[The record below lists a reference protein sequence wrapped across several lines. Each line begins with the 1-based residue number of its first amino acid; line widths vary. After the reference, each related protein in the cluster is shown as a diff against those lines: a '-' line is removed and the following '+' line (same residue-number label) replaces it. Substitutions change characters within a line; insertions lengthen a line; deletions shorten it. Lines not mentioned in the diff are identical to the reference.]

1 MSYFSRT
8 SPLTHSAQHV
18 RALSALVA
26 LCGLAACTEQPTSPS
41 LGHLVPTTPSASGG
55 ISGGGG
61 TSGGGGGLSG
71 GGTPAPAP
79 APGTV
84 TGTWMGGYPTA
95 STDLVTLK
103 LNQAADGTVTAVWI
117 ETPLVNPN
125 NIDQKLLGSGSYAAP
140 SLALMMRDGNG
151 AASEPFTATVSADGK
166 TLTGYLA
173 YNYQVVL
180 TRQ

>member
-1 MSYFSRT
+1 MLIMSRT
-8 SPLTHSAQHV
+8 STVSLLSQQV
-18 RALSALVA
+18 RALSALLA
-26 LCGLAACTEQPTSPS
+26 LCGLAACVEQPTNPSPGR
-41 LGHLVPTTPSASGG
+41 LMPPTPSASGG

-61 TSGGGGGLSG
+61 GLSGG

-103 LNQAADGTVTAVWI
+103 LNQATDGTITAVWI

-125 NIDQKLLGSGSYAAP
+125 NVDQKLLGSGSYTAP
-140 SLALMMRDGNG
+140 LPSRIMSVRDG
-151 AASEPFTATVSADGK
+151 AAAEPFTATVSADGK
-166 TLTGYLA
+166 TLTGFLA

>member
-1 MSYFSRT
+1 MHSL
-8 SPLTHSAQHV
+8 LT
-18 RALSALVA
+18 RFVA
-26 LCGLAACTEQPTSPS
+26 IGGVCALAACTDQSTNLAPVRLTPS
-41 LGHLVPTTPSASGG
+41 SPSASGG
-55 ISGGGG
+55 ITGGG
-61 TSGGGGGLSG
+61 G

-103 LNQAADGTVTAVWI
+103 LSQANDGTVTAVWI
-117 ETPLVNPN
+117 ETPAVNPN
-125 NIDQKLLGSGSYAAP
+125 NVDQKLLGNGWYKAP
-140 SLALMMRDGNG
+140 SLTLTMRDGNG
-151 AASEPFTATVSADGK
+151 AASEPFTATVSPDGK
-166 TLTGYLA
+166 TLTGFLA